1 MKKFTNEVKIGLFV
15 VLALCVGIFL
25 WAKTANFA
33 SDTYDLKTYFS
44 YAGGLK
50 ENAIVSLSGIEVG
63 RVKKINFIYDPETKV
78 EVFLSLGNTA
88 KVHAD
93 SIAYISST
101 GFIGDTHVGLTPGT
115 ANNPFL
121 KNGAVV
127 ASEDPIQAREMMK
140 KADLIAIKLEET
152 LGDVKQLS
160 ENLNLTV
167 SENKEGIDNIVK
179 NLEQTSVNFNEFSE
193 DIKQHPW
200 KLLLKGKEKKKGR

>member
-1 MKKFTNEVKIGLFV
+1 
-15 VLALCVGIFL
+15 
-25 WAKTANFA
+25 
-33 SDTYDLKTYFS
+33 
-44 YAGGLK
+44 
-50 ENAIVSLSGIEVG
+50 
-63 RVKKINFIYDPETKV
+63 
-78 EVFLSLGNTA
+78 
-88 KVHAD
+88 
-93 SIAYISST
+93 
-101 GFIGDTHVGLTPGT
+101 VGLTPGT